1 MYQNVNL
8 SFDPAHPLQVA
19 KQGTFERWVETAGT
33 KRRFLVHIPRR
44 CREAAAGIFILP
56 SSGWTADDVLEKTN
70 WKWLAEAEP
79 ERSKPVLFFLEP
91 LAGEWHTDE
100 PYGCTSGDVAYVEA
114 VFRELSD
121 RHWFNIHESGLY
133 LYGCGEG
140 ATIAQMAAMWN
151 PAIYAG
157 VCTIDSAVSPAYA
170 QAAAADDCLNLDGF
184 EDIEH
189 RCGFLKSDIPL
200 PAWVIADR
208 TQDKTAVQYWKSS
221 IRSDY
226 STQLTQDTIAYRRLT
241 PPEHPQ
247 NNDIAAYEVW
257 SSTLSGCSEA
267 AGDAMLHRIWN
278 GFLSRHRRWMGDP
291 GGNLRMYDDPL
302 CNRHVEYHMEK
313 VDGWLREWYVYV
325 PEAVRQ
331 HPEVPV
337 PLVFACH
344 GYTCNGAIYM
354 ENSGWNRIADE
365 NGFVVVYPTAGYGQM
380 CVENAY
386 CSSDNLPLPAWNI
399 FHKDTQPEEYPFFRY
414 LIERTADDYPI
425 DRSRIFATGH
435 SLGSLMVQML
445 GLAMPEYFAAIAPC
459 SGILFSDLEQ
469 EPLSLP
475 EVAARK
481 DTLLPVWMFGG
492 SEEAFLVPDR
502 PADGNRT
509 AYSLEAWR
517 RLNHI
522 EPAHVQDW
530 TVGWHTYET
539 RWDDLIYRK
548 DGMPLVGFTRVQ
560 DMPHATTIEMSRR
573 IWDEFFSRF
582 SRVDSSIVYHDKED
596 S

>member
-8 SFDPAHPLQVA
+8 PFDPAHPLQVA
-19 KQGTFERWVETAGT
+19 KQGTFERWVETEGR

-56 SSGWTADDVLEKTN
+56 PSGWTADDMLEKTN

-79 ERSKPVLFFLEP
+79 ERSRPILFFLEP
-91 LAGEWHTDE
+91 LEGEWHTNE
-100 PYGCTSGDVAYVEA
+100 PYGCTNGDVAYVEA
-114 VFRELSD
+114 IFRELSD
-121 RHWFNIHESGLY
+121 RHWFNIHESVLY

-140 ATIAQMAAMWN
+140 ATVAQMAAMWN
-151 PAIYAG
+151 PAVYAG
-157 VCTIDSAVSPAYA
+157 VCTIDSAISPAYA

-184 EDIEH
+184 EDTEH

-200 PAWVIADR
+200 PAWVIADQTR
-208 TQDKTAVQYWKSS
+208 DETAVQFWKHS

-226 STQLTQDTIAYRRLT
+226 STQLTQDTTAYRRLT
-241 PPEHPQ
+241 PLEHPQ

-257 SSTLSGCSEA
+257 SSTLPGCSEA
-267 AGDAMLHRIWN
+267 AGDAMLHRIWD
-278 GFLSRHRRWMGDP
+278 GFLRRHRRWMGDP
-291 GGNLRMYDDPL
+291 GGNLRVYDDPL
-302 CNRHVEYHMEK
+302 CDRHVEYHMEK
-313 VDGWLREWYVYV
+313 VDGWLREWYTYV

-354 ENSGWNRIADE
+354 ENSGWNRIAEE

-386 CSSDNLPLPAWNI
+386 CSGDNLPLPAWNI

-414 LIERTADDYPI
+414 LIERTAADYPI
-425 DRSRIFATGH
+425 DRSRIFVTGH

-445 GLAMPEYFAAIAPC
+445 GLTMPEYFAAIAPC

-475 EVAARK
+475 EVASRK
-481 DTLLPVWMFGG
+481 DTALPVWMFGG

-509 AYSLEAWR
+509 AYTLEAWR

-530 TVGWHTYET
+530 TAGWSTHET
-539 RWDDLIYRK
+539 RWNDLIYQK
-548 DGMPLVGFTRVQ
+548 NGIPLVGFTRVQ

-582 SRVDSSIVYHDKED
+582 SRVDGSIVYQGKED